1 MQREAMGQ
9 SLLHQG
15 LHLGNGD
22 ARNPVAQTPHRLA
35 LEPAGHHGSKAAQIT
50 IHIQGQTVLG
60 NPTAAPHTNGRQLAA
75 LQPNAGHAVDP
86 FTHQARL
93 RQHVDHH
100 LLQLTQ
106 VPMQIALAAAQIQ
119 HRIGHQLTGH
129 VMGHLPTP
137 INAMQRSRGIRKI
150 KQQMVLRSAPP
161 KGVTAE
167 VLQQPHR
174 LRALGDIRF
183 GASTAVDLQH
193 ALLPMLLPLPG
204 LGEIHQLLR
213 LKKKCRRRL
222 GCLVWRL

>member
-1 MQREAMGQ
+1 MQSEAMGQ
-9 SLLHQG
+9 SLPYQG
-15 LHLGNGD
+15 LHLGDGD

-50 IHIQGQTVLG
+50 IHIQGQAVLG
-60 NPTAAPHTNGRQLAA
+60 DPTAATHTNGSQLAA
-75 LQPNAGHAVDP
+75 LQPDAGHPIDP

-93 RQHVDHH
+93 SQHIDHN

-137 INAMQRSRGIRKI
+137 INAMQRSRGIRKV
-150 KQQMVLRSAPP
+150 KQQMVIGSTPP
-161 KGVTAE
+161 KGVTAGM
-167 VLQQPHR
+167 LQQPHR
-174 LRALGDIRF
+174 LRALGDVRF
-183 GASTAVDLQH
+183 GAGEAVSLQH

-213 LKKKCRRRL
+213 LEKKCRRRL